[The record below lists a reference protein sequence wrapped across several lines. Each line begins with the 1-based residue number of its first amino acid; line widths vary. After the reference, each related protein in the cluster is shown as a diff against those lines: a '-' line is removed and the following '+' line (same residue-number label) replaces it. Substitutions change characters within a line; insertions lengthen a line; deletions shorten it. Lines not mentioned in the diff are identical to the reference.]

1 MLRRFES
8 ARERWLAGAER
19 SRVMVA
25 MALLLGACA
34 TVERPVGAGPGSAPW
49 LVFRNTTATAV
60 QLFLEDGTATRP
72 LARVAPM
79 TAAMVRLPAELQGAG
94 GHEVRLSAVAV
105 RRAAYAGWLMAPAT
119 RVVSY
124 PVTFDDLRSR
134 EWTLAGSV
142 LRSSAEGTV
151 LTSAR

>member
-1 MLRRFES
+1 MTRIVES
-8 ARERWLAGAER
+8 ARERWLSGAHR

-34 TVERPVGAGPGSAPW
+34 AVEPAMGPGPEAAPW
-49 LVFRNTTATAV
+49 LVFRNTTASAV
-60 QLFLEDGTATRP
+60 QLFLEDGTAARP
-72 LARVAPM
+72 LGRVAPM
-79 TAAMVRLPAELQGAG
+79 TAAMVRLPLELAVAG
-94 GHEVRLSAVAV
+94 GREVRLSAVAT
-105 RRAAYAGWLMAPAT
+105 RRPAYAGWLMSPAA

-124 PVTFDDLRSR
+124 PVSFDELRAR